1 MSYALLAHIRHLHIV
16 LSAETQFIA
25 PWSLQSG
32 LFQSGLRNTWLVL
45 TSLSDQS
52 ALFLFVSGL

>member
-1 MSYALLAHIRHLHIV
+1 MSYAARAHMRHLHIV

-25 PWSLQSG
+25 PCWMQSG
-32 LFQSGLRNTWLVL
+32 LFQSGFRKTWLVL

-52 ALFLFVSGL
+52 ALSRFVAGL